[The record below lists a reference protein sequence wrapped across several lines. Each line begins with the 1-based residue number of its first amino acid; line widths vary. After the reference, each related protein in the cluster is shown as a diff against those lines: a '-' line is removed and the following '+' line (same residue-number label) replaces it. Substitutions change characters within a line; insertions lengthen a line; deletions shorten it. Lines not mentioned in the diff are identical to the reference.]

1 MKNDAMENE
10 EIIVMTKEQ
19 WEEYHIQVAR
29 GEARARQNRW
39 NAKHEAERQ
48 ERLYYCRKTF
58 TGLIVVTVGLGLLAV
73 SGNLL
78 SLGFCAVGVYT
89 MVTKEKIC
97 VY

>member
-1 MKNDAMENE
+1 MEKE
-10 EIIVMTKEQ
+10 EIICMTEEQ
-19 WEEYHIQVAR
+19 WREHYNMVAR

-39 NAKHEAERQ
+39 NAKHETERQ
-48 ERLYYCRKTF
+48 ERLYYCRKAF
-58 TGLIVVTVGLGLLAV
+58 TGLIVTIMGLGLLAV

-78 SLGFCAVGVYT
+78 SLGFCALGVYT